1 MTALS
6 IAVLVLAGGLT
17 GQAPPASAGWQS
29 LSIENGAMRIRFP
42 GVPER
47 NSAPLANPEGAIQHT
62 SYFFISGGTYYGVQ
76 HFRYPHAFPDAQV
89 PARLDAEKKVW
100 LQRQGQGLID
110 QKNLEI
116 DGIQG
121 GEFRAKG
128 PSPLG
133 EGMVIRWTRYFFKGV
148 NQYTI
153 TVMSPPD
160 QPLPD
165 EAERFMESIH
175 FKQAEPKLT
184 VGDQPSMKRHPAPR
198 GRPGNRA
205 RLRGRARTGAGE
217 RDAEGP
223 LPAADTPEAALR
235 SFMIALIANDE
246 PALKALTLPV
256 PESYLAEL
264 LKNVALPADQFKE
277 ARTFFW
283 TMKIRTLQPGDRVEL
298 EGGRT
303 MTIRPTEVTETDAVL
318 MPEGAPLPTRLQKV
332 QGRWR
337 VDARPFTAGRKP
349 AEEASKKKDKGR

>member
-6 IAVLVLAGGLT
+6 IAVLVLAGGLA

-76 HFRYPHAFPDAQV
+76 HFRYPRAFPDAQV
-89 PARLDAEKKVW
+89 PARLDAERKVW

-165 EAERFMESIH
+165 EAERFMGSIH
-175 FKQAEPKLT
+175 FQQAEPQ
-184 VGDQPSMKRHPAPR
+184 VAARVRPSMKGHPATR
-198 GRPGNRA
+198 GRPGNSA
-205 RLRGRARTGAGE
+205 RVRDHARSGAGD
-217 RDAEGP
+217 RDKEGP

-256 PESYLAEL
+256 PKPYLAEL
-264 LKNVALPADQFKE
+264 LKNISVPADQFE
-277 ARTFFW
+277 QARTFFW
-283 TMKIRTLQPGDRVEL
+283 TMKIQTLQPGDRVEL
-298 EGGRT
+298 PGGRT
-303 MTIRPTEVTETDAVL
+303 TTIRPTEVTETDAVL
-318 MPEGAPLPTRLQKV
+318 IPEGAPLPTRLRKV

-337 VDARPFTAGRKP
+337 VDARPFTAGRRT
-349 AEEASKKKDKGR
+349 ADEARKKDEGR